1 MLGAEIEANGSLL
14 AGGLLT
20 EVAAFIGAAGAIG
33 FGVGA
38 EKAAGIE
45 LAAAAL
51 DPAANGSAEA
61 IALLGGSLKKS
72 KSSPPAGYLLSSAP
86 VATPVPNGFFPAAPA
101 L

>member
-1 MLGAEIEANGSLL
+1 MLI
-14 AGGLLT
+14 

-33 FGVGA
+33 FGEGV

-45 LAAAAL
+45 LEA
-51 DPAANGSAEA
+51 AANGSAEA

-86 VATPVPNGFFPAAPA
+86 VAIPVPNGSFPAAPA